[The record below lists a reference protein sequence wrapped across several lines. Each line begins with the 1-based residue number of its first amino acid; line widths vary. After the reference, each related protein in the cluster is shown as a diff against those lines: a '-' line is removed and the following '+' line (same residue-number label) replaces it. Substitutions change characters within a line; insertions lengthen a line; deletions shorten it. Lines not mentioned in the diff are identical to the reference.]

1 LVTVC
6 CADPAPLQLSTA
18 MTWKFKVPRF
28 MPWLAQALKWLAMV
42 TVPLVRPPLRTE
54 MYWLKVLVPTMDGS
68 LVRVSS
74 QMV

>member
-1 LVTVC
+1 
-6 CADPAPLQLSTA
+6 
-18 MTWKFKVPRF
+18 
-28 MPWLAQALKWLAMV
+28 MPWLFQALKWLAMV

-54 MYWLKVLVPTMDGS
+54 MYWLKVLVPMMDGS